1 MENISENRATILLVE
16 DDQFVRE
23 VAVEILQ
30 RAGYRILQASNAA
43 EATDLYRA
51 QFGDIDLLLSDVIM
65 PGKTGPELGAELR
78 MERPDLK
85 VVLMSGYGDSTPEGN
100 FPEVEGAM
108 YLAKPFSVRSL
119 VTKLNEHLAGT
130 RRTSLW
136 VPDDKTCQERA
147 VAQESHY

>member
-1 MENISENRATILLVE
+1 MWEPSRRVGAIMDNISENRATILLVE

-51 QFGDIDLLLSDVIM
+51 QFGNIDLLLSDVIM

-119 VTKLNEHLAGT
+119 VTKLNEALGGNTAHFAVGAGA
-130 RRTSLW
+130 R
-136 VPDDKTCQERA
+136 
-147 VAQESHY
+147 